1 MLLTNSQYEHL
12 MSHYY
17 HQQLKDNFILKK
29 RMKEVY
35 DAIPQMNELENRIR
49 TLSVQHAA
57 SRLKGQTDS
66 IDLDAEID
74 KITKQKEALLLQH
87 GYPADY
93 LKPVY
98 ECADCKDTGYIDG
111 RKCHCFEKLIV
122 QYLYSQ
128 SNLKDVLEHENF
140 SHFNLNF
147 YPDDY
152 TEEATGETP
161 RDNMRHVLETVKSYL
176 SGFSDTPGN
185 LLLYGNTGVGKTFLT
200 NCIAKELLD
209 KSHTVVYLTSL
220 KLFDILESCK
230 FDRDLPQTRKNAS
243 LSYLLS
249 SDLLIIDDF
258 ASEKIQIAQTAE
270 SLQWLLRQRTIDH
283 MNVKGN
289 KPRCTILLCQYP
301 RCEWSTQIVNEN
313 LKADYLSALI
323 ENHGIE
329 MFINFNKKETF
340 SKSWF

>member
-17 HQQLKDNFILKK
+17 HQQLKDNFILKM

-57 SRLKGQTDS
+57 SRLKGQTNS

-140 SHFNLNF
+140 SHFNLDF

-230 FDRDLPQTRKNAS
+230 FDRDLSQTRKNAS

-249 SDLLIIDDF
+249 SDLLIIDDLGTELNNSF
-258 ASEKIQIAQTAE
+258 TSSQLYHCIDTRLTNHRSTIISTNLSFDDLRERYSERIFSRITSNYTLLKITGDDI
-270 SLQWLLRQRTIDH
+270 R
-283 MNVKGN
+283 
-289 KPRCTILLCQYP
+289 
-301 RCEWSTQIVNEN
+301 
-313 LKADYLSALI
+313 LKKAI
-323 ENHGIE
+323 MQH
-329 MFINFNKKETF
+329 
-340 SKSWF
+340 

>member
-140 SHFNLNF
+140 SHFNLDF

-220 KLFDILESCK
+220 QLFDILEKNK
-230 FDRDLPQTRKNAS
+230 FYKTDEYINNEQV
-243 LSYLLS
+243 SYILNCE
-249 SDLLIIDDF
+249 LLIIDDLGTELANSF
-258 ASEKIQIAQTAE
+258 TTSQLYYFIEERHMKQKSTIISTNLSFQELRERYSERIFSRFTGYYNFYMIAGDDIRIKIAI
-270 SLQWLLRQRTIDH
+270 S
-283 MNVKGN
+283 
-289 KPRCTILLCQYP
+289 
-301 RCEWSTQIVNEN
+301 
-313 LKADYLSALI
+313 
-323 ENHGIE
+323 
-329 MFINFNKKETF
+329 
-340 SKSWF
+340 